1 MISPIRK
8 CVNFLGK
15 FTNETRAKTVG
26 RKLQTEIHW
35 KVTETIP
42 SRNEGL
48 LSDGDSGPADA
59 EFGFSRPADA
69 EFVFSPLISWPG
81 RAR

>member
-8 CVNFLGK
+8 WINFLGK
-15 FTNETRAKTVG
+15 FTNETRAETVG

-35 KVTETIP
+35 KVTETIL

-59 EFGFSRPADA
+59 EFCFSRPVDA
-69 EFVFSPLISWPG
+69 EFGFSPLMLNKWAI
-81 RAR
+81 